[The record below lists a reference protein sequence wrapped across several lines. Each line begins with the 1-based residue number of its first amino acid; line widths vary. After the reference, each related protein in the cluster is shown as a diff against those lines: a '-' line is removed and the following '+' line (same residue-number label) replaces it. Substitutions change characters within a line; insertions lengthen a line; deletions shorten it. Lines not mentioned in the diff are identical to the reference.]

1 MDADDPRYPA
11 HWEADVVLAD
21 GGVAHVRP
29 ARTGDVR
36 AIRALVE
43 PLVARRVLVA
53 KDAVA
58 YFEGLQQFRVA
69 EAGGRLVGCGALHVM
84 WEDLAEVRTL
94 AVDPAVARHGVGG
107 RLLDAISSVAAKRGV
122 GELRTAARWND
133 HAMLR
138 WFDQHGFVLAPN
150 HVVER
155 AIDGTAIEAPVDA
168 PVFVD
173 AGRGPGG
180 EVDYGAPGG
189 NDYERLARDTCEV
202 SAMQPSDLAEI
213 VRIDRGLTGR
223 DRSGYIGRKLAE
235 AMDESGVRV
244 SLAARLDGAI
254 VGFVMARADLGDF
267 GRTDPSAVLDTIG
280 VDREYEHRGV
290 GHALLSQLCLNLAAL
305 RIERIETVVAPRDLG
320 LLGFLY
326 DVGFVP
332 SQRIPFVRAIA

>member
-1 MDADDPRYPA
+1 MDTIAPVREARTRALARTDLDAVVAIDAVVEGRTRRTYFERRLAAAVREPGLHVQVAIDDDDGLAGYMLGRVMEGEFGRAVPA
-11 HWEADVVLAD
+11 LRLETL
-21 GGVAHVRP
+21 GVRP
-29 ARTGDVR
+29 D
-36 AIRALVE
+36 
-43 PLVARRVLVA
+43 A
-53 KDAVA
+53 K
-58 YFEGLQQFRVA
+58 
-69 EAGGRLVGCGALHVM
+69 GRN
-84 WEDLAEVRTL
+84 
-94 AVDPAVARHGVGG
+94 VGG

-213 VRIDRGLTGR
+213 VRIDRGITGR

-244 SLAARLDGAI
+244 SLAARLDGAV